1 MVAEHTIEMG
11 KLWSEWEGQHAKI
24 KGARSYASAMRI
36 EEAGMRAELE
46 ARRRRRRGTPDKPG
60 KMAMIL
66 QSIEVAIAWVEEL
79 VTEWNLVGI
88 DGSVLP
94 LSAEAI
100 RGDNA
105 PHDLIDQLIGE
116 MSDFYEEQRPAA
128 FRESASSD

>member
-1 MVAEHTIEMG
+1 MVAVHTIEMG
-11 KLWSEWEGQHAKI
+11 KLWDDWEGQWAKI

-46 ARRRRRRGTPDKPG
+46 SRRRRRGTPAKPG
-60 KMAMIL
+60 KMALTM
-66 QSIEVAIAWVEEL
+66 QSVEIAIAWVEEQ
-79 VTEWNLVGI
+79 VTEWNFVGI
-88 DGSVLP
+88 DGNALQ
-94 LSAEAI
+94 LGGEAI

-116 MSDFYEEQRPAA
+116 MSEFYEEQRPPA